1 MLGNLKTLNRRLLQ
15 RRCLDCGYD
24 GHQLRGGQVDHCPRC
39 GCDLHKRPAR
49 SYAEMEGLIGQP
61 ALLESTSIDLADQR
75 NDSLVQ
81 RWLAFLFMAMMGMVA
96 FAYLSAE
103 ALGAH

>member
-1 MLGNLKTLNRRLLQ
+1 MLGNVKSLNHRLLL

-24 GHQLRGGQVDHCPRC
+24 GPQLHGGRIDLCPRC
-39 GCDLHKRPAR
+39 GCDLQKRPPR
-49 SYAEMEGLIGQP
+49 SYAEMEGLLGTP
-61 ALLESTSIDLADQR
+61 MSVDRLTPDSIDR
-75 NDSLVQ
+75 CNDGLIQ
-81 RWLAFLFMAMMGMVA
+81 RWLAFLFMAMLGMVA

>member
-24 GHQLRGGQVDHCPRC
+24 GAQLHGGQIDRCPRC
-39 GCDLHKRPAR
+39 SCDLRKRPAR
-49 SYAEMEGLIGQP
+49 SYAEMEGLIGLP
-61 ALLESTSIDLADQR
+61 ALLESPSIDLAER
-75 NDSLVQ
+75 HNDSLVQ

-103 ALGAH
+103 ALGAY

>member
-1 MLGNLKTLNRRLLQ
+1 MLGNLKTLNHRLLM

-24 GHQLRGGQVDHCPRC
+24 GPQLHGGQTDQCPRC
-39 GCDLHKRPAR
+39 GCDLRKRPAR
-49 SYAEMEGLIGQP
+49 SYAEMEGLVGQTIP
-61 ALLESTSIDLADQR
+61 LDNAIADSIDTR

-103 ALGAH
+103 ALGAY